1 MLFFEE
7 NMKSQSLKKILYIAL
22 TLNIIL
28 ALIIF
33 AVIIL
38 NVLNR
43 DSNVIKNN
51 ITFLLILIGIAFTV
65 NIYILIRS
73 TKMNLILISK
83 YDGLEKSI
91 TQLEKLNNTLRA
103 QRHDFLNHLQIVY
116 GLIELDEFIEVGK
129 YIKDI
134 YGDIQNVSKFL
145 KTSQPAIN
153 ALLQAKTASAE
164 KNDIEVELDIK
175 SKLDLLPMDPWEVS
189 RVISNLIDNAIDSLM
204 DLEKNRKLYISIH
217 ERIDKY
223 TIVITD
229 NGPKIPE
236 NIKNRIFEP
245 GFSTKAKD
253 EKGMGLAIV
262 NNIVD
267 DFKGTIRFDSSD
279 AVTRFIIQIPKKAK
293 SVI

>member
-1 MLFFEE
+1 
-7 NMKSQSLKKILYIAL
+7 MKSQSLKKTLYIAL
-22 TLNIIL
+22 SLNILL

-38 NVLNR
+38 NVIDR
-43 DSNVIKNN
+43 DSTVIKNN
-51 ITFLLILIGIAFTV
+51 ITFLLILIGIAFTI

-73 TKMNLILISK
+73 TKMNLLLISR
-83 YDGLEKSI
+83 YDGLERSI
-91 TQLEKLNNTLRA
+91 TQVEKLNNTLRA

-116 GLIELDEFIEVGK
+116 GLIELDEFIEAGK
-129 YIKDI
+129 YLKDI
-134 YGDIQNVSKFL
+134 YGDIQKVSKFL

-204 DLEKNRKLYISIH
+204 EVEQSRKICIDIH
-217 ERIDKY
+217 EKIDSY
-223 TIVITD
+223 IIVIAD

-236 NIKNRIFEP
+236 SIKDRIFEP
-245 GFSTKAKD
+245 GFSTRAKE

-262 NNIVD
+262 NSIVD
-267 DFKGTIRFDSSD
+267 DFKGSVRFESSD
-279 AVTRFIIQIPKKAK
+279 TITRFTIQIPKKAK
-293 SVI
+293 SVN